1 MNSRKNTEATVGISG
16 YGKYHTDKNGD
27 RYTEVTWAD
36 IKALVDTPQQLR
48 KNDAQW
54 LIPSTLHSRKHK
66 EQESDGCFSLL
77 WVDLDEQPKPL
88 SDVASIA
95 DALRC
100 DYEVFTSKSA
110 KKDHQKSRLL
120 VPLSEPLTGVEWKLA
135 QECLNDFFEVHVS
148 APDRSSEGCGQ
159 LCYLP
164 NRGDYYNS
172 ISKREGVFFKPTHH
186 WADEFTAKR
195 QAILVAADLAQ
206 ARIEASKKKREE
218 RKANG
223 YRSPIEAFN
232 DLYLVEEILECAGY
246 DRQGKMFRHPESESG
261 SFSASVKDKRVHSL
275 SSRDP
280 LYTSGGGVG
289 AHDAF
294 SAFTVLFHQGDLDA
308 AIKNAGDEWLMLNG
322 EPWNVTYQ
330 RESSLKRRNDAEK
343 KRRDEQ
349 IAENMS
355 LQDANVINTIPN
367 IMSVEEMLD
376 KLVLVVDGSQI
387 VNRDKP
393 RHAMSLPD
401 ARNYFMPCKSLTK
414 TSKGS
419 GKLVLAQNF
428 ASWMADATRQTV
440 ATRTFAP
447 SQGEFCRDP
456 MGREAINMWSPIK
469 RIALP
474 DDLVSPH
481 QHLFLEQ
488 LKYLFPDPVELDAFL
503 DWLAHIE
510 QRPGELPH
518 YGWLHISKHTGT
530 GRNWLASVLARIW
543 CGQMAP
549 NVDLP
554 GLLEGGFNGQLSC
567 KILAQVDELQE
578 GGDNR
583 YRTNN
588 KMKSVMT
595 EEKRYMKPKY
605 GREYYEYNC
614 SRWLAFSNHE
624 NALPLEKTDR
634 RWRVMMNTSLPRA
647 AGPYE
652 QLYRALQDPL
662 FVPAI
667 AQVLSVRDISHFKPG
682 ERPPLNA
689 AKQIVIEAS
698 KSELH
703 IIADELVDNWPCDFI
718 TNEHAAIVFNER
730 KEASLSKAMI
740 YALDDAGA
748 ELLRNHDG
756 KPKQIKMAGSPVKL
770 RVLRNH
776 ERWLNAS
783 GADLALEYL
792 AKIDCENHFCT
803 DFRDWGCWVRREDDN
818 REPLGRRER

>member
-1 MNSRKNTEATVGISG
+1 MKPRKISEVTVGISG
-16 YGKYHTDKNGD
+16 NGKYHTDKNGY

-36 IKALVDTPQQLR
+36 IKALVDTPQHVD
-48 KNDAQW
+48 KNKAQW
-54 LIPSTLHSRKHK
+54 LIPSTLRSRNHK
-66 EQESDGCFSLL
+66 EQESDGCFWLL

-88 SDVASIA
+88 HDVASIA

-100 DYEVFTSKSA
+100 DYEIFTSRSA
-110 KKDHQKSRLL
+110 KEDHQKSRLL
-120 VPLSEPLTGVEWKLA
+120 VPLSETLTGGEWRLA
-135 QECLNDFFEVHVS
+135 QEFLNDHFEAHGS
-148 APDRSSEGCGQ
+148 IPDRSSEGCGQ

-164 NRGDYYNS
+164 NQGDYYNS
-172 ISKREGVFFKPTHH
+172 ISKREGVFFNSAHH
-186 WADEFTAKR
+186 WVDEITAKR
-195 QAILVAADLAQ
+195 QAIVAAAELAQ
-206 ARIEASKKKREE
+206 AIIDAAKKKREQ
-218 RKANG
+218 RNAN
-223 YRSPIEAFN
+223 RFSSPIDAFN
-232 DLYLVEEILECAGY
+232 DLYLVEEILERAGY
-246 DRQGKMFRHPESESG
+246 DSQGTMFRHPESESG
-261 SFSASVKDKRVHSL
+261 SFSASVEDKRVHSL
-275 SSRDP
+275 SSQDP

-308 AIKNAGDEWLMLNG
+308 AIKDAGDEWLMLNEG
-322 EPWNVTYQ
+322 PWNVTYQ
-330 RESSLKRRNDAEK
+330 RESSLKRRSDAEK

-349 IAENMS
+349 IAENIS
-355 LQDANVINTIPN
+355 LQDADAINTIPS
-367 IMSVEEMLD
+367 IMSVEDMRD

-387 VNRDKP
+387 VNRDNP
-393 RHAMSLPD
+393 RYAMSLPD
-401 ARNYFMPCKSLTK
+401 AKNYFMPCKSPTK
-414 TSKGS
+414 PRKGS
-419 GKLVLAQNF
+419 DKLVSTQNF
-428 ASWMADATRQTV
+428 MSWMADPTRQTV
-440 ATRTFAP
+440 TTRTFAP
-447 SQGEFCRDP
+447 NQGEFCRDP

-469 RIALP
+469 RIVLP
-474 DDLVSPH
+474 NDLVSPH
-481 QHLFLEQ
+481 LHLFRAHLE
-488 LKYLFPDPVELDAFL
+488 YLFPDPVELDAFL

-578 GGDNR
+578 GGSNR

-647 AGPYE
+647 AGSYE
-652 QLYRALQDPL
+652 QLYRALKDPQ

-667 AQVLSVRDISHFKPG
+667 AQVLSERDISQFKPG

-689 AKQIVIEAS
+689 AKQLVIEAS

-718 TNEHAAIVFNER
+718 TNEHASMVFNER
-730 KEASLSKAMI
+730 KQASLSKAMMH
-740 YALDDAGA
+740 ALDDAGA
-748 ELLRNHDG
+748 VPLRNDDG
-756 KPKQIKMAGSPVKL
+756 KPKQIKLAGSPVKF

-776 ERWLNAS
+776 GRWLDAS
-783 GADLALEYL
+783 GADLAAEYL
-792 AKIDCENHFCT
+792 AKIDCGAYFPAEKS
-803 DFRDWGCWVRREDDN
+803 RDWGCWV
-818 REPLGRRER
+818 PQ